1 MYRHFFKR
9 LIDILMSLI
18 ALPFFL
24 LIFIVVAPCIYF
36 TDRGPVFYNAERLG
50 KKGKVFKMYK
60 FRSMKVNSPN
70 LLNKDGSTYNG
81 ENDPRVTKIGRI
93 LRKTSIDEI
102 PQILNVL
109 KGDMSLIGPRAHL
122 TTNYQGYDQ
131 LDETRKRR
139 LDVRPG
145 ITGYSQAYFRN
156 SITSDKKLE
165 NDVYYVEH
173 LSFVFDVK
181 ILFKTAVSVLKHENV
196 YVAQEM
202 KTEAVKN
209 EEIKKEE
216 TKKEETAAK

>member
-36 TDRGPVFYNAERLG
+36 TDRGPIFYSAERLG

-81 ENDPRVTKIGRI
+81 KNDPRVTKIGRI
-93 LRKTSIDEI
+93 LRETSIDEI

-109 KGDMSLIGPRAHL
+109 KGDMSLIGPRARL

-131 LDETRKRR
+131 LDEIRKRR

-156 SITSDKKLE
+156 SITAEQKRI

-181 ILFKTAVSVLKHENV
+181 ILFKTVASVLKHENI
-196 YVAQEM
+196 YVEQEM
-202 KTEAVKN
+202 KTDAVKN

-216 TKKEETAAK
+216 KAKEGTATK